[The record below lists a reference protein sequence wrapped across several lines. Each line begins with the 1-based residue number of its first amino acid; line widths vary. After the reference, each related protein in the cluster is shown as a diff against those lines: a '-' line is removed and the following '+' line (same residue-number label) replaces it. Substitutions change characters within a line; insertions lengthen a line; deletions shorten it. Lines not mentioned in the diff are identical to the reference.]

1 MDRLRRKG
9 ERKKKKRE
17 RGEGGRAAGEK
28 SDAIDT
34 LELQKEERKVH
45 SIFFFFSLPSPL
57 LKVLS
62 EDIRYVDSAASTP
75 ST

>member
-1 MDRLRRKG
+1 MTEG
-9 ERKKKKRE
+9 RE
-17 RGEGGRAAGEK
+17 KEEKARESGGREAAGEK

>member
-1 MDRLRRKG
+1 MRRKG

-17 RGEGGRAAGEK
+17 RVEGGREAAGEK

>member
-1 MDRLRRKG
+1 MEG
-9 ERKKKKRE
+9 RE
-17 RGEGGRAAGEK
+17 KEEKARGREAGEK

-45 SIFFFFSLPSPL
+45 SIFFFLPSPL
-57 LKVLS
+57 FKVLS
-62 EDIRYVDSAASTP
+62 EDIRYVDSAVSMP